1 MIWHSSSVEEIVEY
15 YNSSIE
21 NGLNSKQVSEY
32 KKKYGKNVI
41 YPVERK
47 SLGKCFLT
55 KLASPTFLFGAIAT
69 LFYIVVDIIT
79 IFMKTELT
87 DAFKNVPFRVP
98 AVILFVL
105 LVFELVVAFLET
117 RVNKAIARTAK
128 NLDCEVE
135 VLDNGIKKKIK
146 AKKLVPG
153 DIIFLQE
160 GDYIPADARL
170 IESENLRCDESVL
183 TGNVATV
190 EKTHVANC
198 TDIDDLSKRKNM
210 IYAGCYIA
218 FGSCKAIV
226 TDTGAYTEQGK
237 KLTYLMRE
245 ENVVIPIQAKVKKVI
260 AWVDSAMLVLAGIF
274 FVLGI
279 FMGRTTYNYRE
290 FVLDAALLFAVTIP
304 CTYSLLV
311 AFDVVLGLRRARRK
325 KCDVKR
331 ISKLESIC
339 AANVIICDKTGTLT
353 QNKMKAEKV
362 YLNDKVYE
370 VDNFAPDEVASMLKL
385 AALTCDGNV
394 DIDDFG
400 REKHYGDIVETS
412 ILSAALKIL
421 KVEKE
426 AIDNEY
432 PRMSEIPFDSERK
445 LKTVICLIEGKPYA
459 IVKGT
464 ATTIIEKCNGVDKE
478 VLSEKITDFSKQAY
492 RVIGIAYKQLDE
504 LPSLPSADVI
514 ENDLTFSGLIAIAN
528 LPRFDA
534 IAELENCKNAGIKTI
549 MLTGDV
555 IETAESA
562 AKKLNL
568 LDKDSICIT
577 GEDFE
582 KMSDEEFDEK
592 YQNILV
598 YSNITA
604 EQRVRIVEK
613 WQEAG
618 NTVIITGDSVGDTLA
633 LQKAD
638 VACGM
643 GLTGTDFAKSASD
656 MVIKNDSYTAIVKG
670 IKEIKSS
677 YLNVINSL
685 KQMLTTGFALAITM
699 ILGVLFYR
707 NAVLPPMNLIMAG
720 LFFNII
726 SIYIIGFEPANRK
739 VLKRQIIKND
749 EILGHGF
756 ALDVVAGI
764 VGIVFVSMLAYY
776 FGQFHD
782 SGNITKFGT
791 EYCFVVYVFSVLY
804 MSYSNRTENGF
815 YTIDPF
821 KNPLLLFSI
830 VASICVLLIMTMI
843 PFVVEFFTP
852 RNFAVKFTPLQIDQI
867 LKCALLALLAPAINE
882 LYKLLKKKYI
892 KI

>member
-15 YNSSIE
+15 YNSNTE
-21 NGLNSKQVSEY
+21 NGLNSKQVAEY

-41 YPVERK
+41 NPVENK
-47 SLGKCFLT
+47 SLGKCFLA
-55 KLASPTFLFGAIAT
+55 KLATPTFLFGALAA

-79 IFMKTELT
+79 FFMNNDLTKT
-87 DAFKNVPFRVP
+87 FNIPFRVP
-98 AVILFVL
+98 AVIIFVL
-105 LVFELVVAFLET
+105 LVFEFVVAFLET
-117 RVNKAIARTAK
+117 RVNKSIARAAK

-146 AKKLVPG
+146 AKKIVPG
-153 DIIFLQE
+153 DIIFLKE

-170 IESENLRCDESVL
+170 IESESLRCDESLL
-183 TGNVATV
+183 TGTVATV
-190 EKTHVANC
+190 EKSHLAQC
-198 TDIDDLSKRKNM
+198 SDIEELSKRKNM

-226 TDTGAYTEQGK
+226 TDTGSYTEKGK

-245 ENVVIPIQAKVKKVI
+245 ENVVVPIQAKVKKAI
-260 AWVDSAMLVLAGIF
+260 AWANSAMLALAVIF

-290 FVLDAALLFAVTIP
+290 FVLDAVLLFAVTIP

-325 KCDVKR
+325 KCVVKR

-339 AANVIICDKTGTLT
+339 ASNVIICDKTGTLT

-362 YLNDKVYE
+362 YINNIVYE

-385 AALTCDGNV
+385 AALTCDGDV
-394 DIDDFG
+394 AIDDFG
-400 REKHYGDIVETS
+400 REEHYGDIVETS

-421 KVEKE
+421 KTKKA

-478 VLSEKITDFSKQAY
+478 KLAEKIKDFSKQAY

-504 LPSLPSADVI
+504 LPSLPSAELI

-534 IAELENCKNAGIKTI
+534 IAELENCKKAGIKTI

-555 IETAESA
+555 IETAYA
-562 AKKLNL
+562 AANKLNL

-598 YSNITA
+598 YSNISA

-613 WQEAG
+613 WQSKG
-618 NTVIITGDSVGDTLA
+618 NSVIITGDSVADALA

-638 VACGM
+638 IGCGM
-643 GLTGTDFAKSASD
+643 GLSGTDFAKSASD
-656 MVIKNDSYTAIVKG
+656 MVIKNDSYTAIVNG

-677 YLNVINSL
+677 YLNVINSF

-699 ILGVLFYR
+699 ILGVLFYK
-707 NAVLPPMNLIMAG
+707 NAVMPPMNLIMAG
-720 LFFNII
+720 LFFNTI
-726 SIYIIGFEPANRK
+726 SIYALGFEPANKK
-739 VLKRQIIKND
+739 VLKRQINKND

-756 ALDVVAGI
+756 SLDVAVGVIGI
-764 VGIVFVSMLAYY
+764 VLVSLLAYY
-776 FGQFHD
+776 FG
-782 SGNITKFGT
+782 NIFKFGT
-791 EYCFVVYVFSVLY
+791 EYCFTVYVFSVLF
-804 MSYSNRTENGF
+804 MSYSNRTEKGF
-815 YTIDPF
+815 YTVDPF

-830 VASICVLLIMTMI
+830 AACVCVLLIMTMI

-852 RNFAVKFTPLQIDQI
+852 RNFAVKFTPLQFDQI
-867 LKCALLALLAPAINE
+867 IKCALLALVAPAINE
-882 LYKLLKKKYI
+882 AYKLLKKRFI
-892 KI
+892 KM

>member
-55 KLASPTFLFGAIAT
+55 KLASPTFLFGAIAA

-582 KMSDEEFDEK
+582 KMIMYYLLTKSVVDVTDEEITITNQINHRQVDGFMKELLATNVGDNLVSYISYSPEINAESVEQINTWLRRRNYPVLVFKDSRDLREGEVEFVATIEK
-592 YQNILV
+592 AIYRMCCVGIIDDYTRDYANSQF
-598 YSNITA
+598 
-604 EQRVRIVEK
+604 RIVTKRKSDKDYFIHLKLFLMRYYTDERAEVEMQNALSYREDNAMQK
-613 WQEAG
+613 CLGYITEFVYNKIATKRERAIRDIAEAG
-618 NTVIITGDSVGDTLA
+618 
-633 LQKAD
+633 
-638 VACGM
+638 
-643 GLTGTDFAKSASD
+643 
-656 MVIKNDSYTAIVKG
+656 
-670 IKEIKSS
+670 
-677 YLNVINSL
+677 
-685 KQMLTTGFALAITM
+685 
-699 ILGVLFYR
+699 R
-707 NAVLPPMNLIMAG
+707 AG
-720 LFFNII
+720 
-726 SIYIIGFEPANRK
+726 P
-739 VLKRQIIKND
+739 
-749 EILGHGF
+749 
-756 ALDVVAGI
+756 
-764 VGIVFVSMLAYY
+764 
-776 FGQFHD
+776 
-782 SGNITKFGT
+782 
-791 EYCFVVYVFSVLY
+791 
-804 MSYSNRTENGF
+804 
-815 YTIDPF
+815 
-821 KNPLLLFSI
+821 
-830 VASICVLLIMTMI
+830 
-843 PFVVEFFTP
+843 
-852 RNFAVKFTPLQIDQI
+852 
-867 LKCALLALLAPAINE
+867 
-882 LYKLLKKKYI
+882 
-892 KI
+892 

>member
-15 YNSSIE
+15 YNSNTE
-21 NGLNSKQVSEY
+21 NGLNSKQVAEY

-41 YPVERK
+41 NPVENK
-47 SLGKCFLT
+47 SLGKCFLA
-55 KLASPTFLFGAIAT
+55 KLATPTFLFGALAA

-79 IFMKTELT
+79 FFMNNDLTKT
-87 DAFKNVPFRVP
+87 FNIPFRVP
-98 AVILFVL
+98 AVIIFVL
-105 LVFELVVAFLET
+105 LVFEFVVAFLET
-117 RVNKAIARTAK
+117 RVNKSIARAAK

-146 AKKLVPG
+146 AKKIVPG
-153 DIIFLQE
+153 DIIFLKE

-170 IESENLRCDESVL
+170 IESESLRCDESLL
-183 TGNVATV
+183 TGTVATV
-190 EKTHVANC
+190 EKSHLAQC
-198 TDIDDLSKRKNM
+198 SDIEELSKRKNM

-226 TDTGAYTEQGK
+226 TDTGSYTEKGK

-245 ENVVIPIQAKVKKVI
+245 ENVVVPIQAKVKKAI
-260 AWVDSAMLVLAGIF
+260 AWANSAMLALAVIF

-290 FVLDAALLFAVTIP
+290 FVLDAVLLFAVTIP

-325 KCDVKR
+325 KCVVKR

-339 AANVIICDKTGTLT
+339 ASNVIICDKTGTLT

-362 YLNDKVYE
+362 YINNKVYE

-385 AALTCDGNV
+385 AALTCDGDV
-394 DIDDFG
+394 AIDDFG
-400 REKHYGDIVETS
+400 REEHYGDIVETS

-421 KVEKE
+421 KTKKA

-478 VLSEKITDFSKQAY
+478 KLAEKIKDFSKQAY

-504 LPSLPSADVI
+504 LPSLPSAELI

-534 IAELENCKNAGIKTI
+534 IAELENCKKAGIKTI

-555 IETAESA
+555 IETAYA
-562 AKKLNL
+562 AANKLNL

-598 YSNITA
+598 YSNISA

-613 WQEAG
+613 WQSKG
-618 NTVIITGDSVGDTLA
+618 NSVIITGDSVADALA

-638 VACGM
+638 IGCGM
-643 GLTGTDFAKSASD
+643 GLSGTDFAKSASD
-656 MVIKNDSYTAIVKG
+656 MVIKNDSYTAIVNG

-677 YLNVINSL
+677 YLNVINSF

-699 ILGVLFYR
+699 ILGVLFYK
-707 NAVLPPMNLIMAG
+707 NAVMPPMNLIMAG
-720 LFFNII
+720 LFFNTI
-726 SIYIIGFEPANRK
+726 SIYALGFEPANKK
-739 VLKRQIIKND
+739 VLKRQINKND

-756 ALDVVAGI
+756 SLDVAVGVIGI
-764 VGIVFVSMLAYY
+764 VLVSLLAYY
-776 FGQFHD
+776 FG
-782 SGNITKFGT
+782 NIFKFGT
-791 EYCFVVYVFSVLY
+791 EYCFTVYVFSVLF
-804 MSYSNRTENGF
+804 MSYSNRTEKGF
-815 YTIDPF
+815 YTVDPF

-830 VASICVLLIMTMI
+830 AACVCVLLIMTMI

-852 RNFAVKFTPLQIDQI
+852 RNFAVKFTPLQFDQI
-867 LKCALLALLAPAINE
+867 IKCALLALVAPAINE
-882 LYKLLKKKYI
+882 AYKLLKKRFI
-892 KI
+892 KM